1 MTFYAELKRRNVF
14 RVGAAYV
21 VVSWL
26 ILQVVDVVAPILEL
40 PDWVARVVLLIIVIG
55 FIPALLFAWAF
66 ELTPQGVKREQDVDR
81 SDSTTRKTGQKLN
94 RIIIGVLA
102 LIILL
107 MGAERAGMF
116 QTGSTE
122 PPTEFVESTNPPAT
136 PAPATRPLLDPADKS
151 IAVLPFTNRS
161 RGSENTRFFSDGIHD
176 DLLTQLSKIHELKVI
191 SRTSVMAY
199 RDTTKNMRQI
209 GEELGVSNLLEGGI
223 QQAGDR
229 VRINMQLINAR
240 TDEHLW
246 AETWDRTVTAEN
258 LFEIQREVARAIAA
272 ALQTTLTEEEN
283 EELGRQPTTN
293 TEAYQ
298 AVLMSRQLVRRD
310 GFNALTKAEEY
321 ARKAIALDPDYVDAY
336 TSLSV
341 ALTAGVYL
349 GMYDAGDIAAEARAA
364 LDRAFEI
371 DASHGGAWSSLGVL
385 KSQLGEPGSDEA
397 FEKALQLEPGN
408 SDTMTV
414 YANVLQRNGKPDQAL
429 PLLEQAREL
438 DPLSPT
444 LLFVIGRT
452 LGALQDSKGAL
463 EAFKR
468 VREIDP
474 SSPLGYGPAGGSYYA
489 VGQLDQSVFWIRRG
503 LEIDPE
509 DYELAGWMVFLLDT
523 LEDFTGAREWSDW
536 LNDWVTNEPQPM
548 AMQAHHHYLVGNF
561 GIALQYA
568 NLALNLG
575 LPDRWNSDGVFMR
588 IKRDEALANGA
599 PAAGIEVFRKHHP
612 QLFGEQ
618 PLITQNN
625 LLQAVDL
632 ALLLKLTGREQETG
646 ILLATALEAYD
657 RPYFTTGG
665 TKAWLVPAKAEALAI
680 LGRDQEALDELR
692 RIIDKGWRVYWRWET
707 DLNPNFNGLHEHP
720 EFRAMIEELEEDMR
734 HQREKVFE
742 MNARGKIAPLPPTRT
757 DKQSSSL

>member
-1 MTFYAELKRRNVF
+1 MTLFAELKRRNVF

-26 ILQVVDVVAPILEL
+26 VLQVVDVVAPILEF

-66 ELTPQGVKREQDVDR
+66 ELTPQGVKRERDIDR
-81 SDSTTRKTGQKLN
+81 SVSTTRKTGQKLN

-102 LIILL
+102 LVILM
-107 MGAERAGMF
+107 MGAERMGLF
-116 QTGSTE
+116 KVGNPE
-122 PPTEFVESTNPPAT
+122 PPAEPAESAAPPAD
-136 PAPATRPLLDPADKS
+136 PPPEHRPRLDPADKS

-161 RGSENTRFFSDGIHD
+161 RGLENTQFFSDGIHD

-229 VRINMQLINAR
+229 VRINMQLINAK

-258 LFEIQREVARAIAA
+258 LFDIQSEVARSIAA

-283 EELGRQPTTN
+283 EELGRTPTSS
-293 TEAYQ
+293 TEAYR
-298 AVLMSRQLVRRD
+298 ARLMAKQLVRRD
-310 GFNALTKAEEY
+310 GFNALRRAEEY
-321 ARKAIALDPDYVDAY
+321 ARKAIELDPDYIDAY
-336 TSLSV
+336 TSLVV

-349 GMYDAGDIAAEARAA
+349 GMYDASDIATEARSA

-371 DASHGGAWSSLGVL
+371 DSSYGRAWSSLGVL
-385 KSQLGEPGSDEA
+385 RSQLGEPGADQA
-397 FEKALQLEPGN
+397 FEKAMQLDPGN

-429 PLLEQAREL
+429 PLLERAREL

-444 LLFVIGRT
+444 LMFVIGRT
-452 LGALQDSKGAL
+452 LGGLEDYRGAL
-463 EAFKR
+463 DAFAR

-489 VGQLDQSVFWIRRG
+489 LGQLDQSVYWIRRG
-503 LEIDPE
+503 LEIDPQ

-523 LEDFTGAREWSDW
+523 LEDYTGAREWSDW

-575 LPDRWNSDGVFMR
+575 LPDRWNSDGIFMR
-588 IKRDEALANGA
+588 IKRDEALANGT
-599 PAAGIEVFRKHHP
+599 PGTGIEVFRKHHP
-612 QLFGEQ
+612 QLFEEQ
-618 PLITQNN
+618 PLITQKN

-632 ALLLKLTGREQETG
+632 ALLLKLAGREQEAKR
-646 ILLATALEAYD
+646 LLENVLVAYD

-665 TKAWLVPAKAEALAI
+665 TKNWLVPAKAEALAI
-680 LGRDQEALDELR
+680 LGRDREALSELR
-692 RIIDKGWRVYWRWET
+692 RIIDKGWRIYWRWET
-707 DLNPNFNGLHEHP
+707 DLNPNFNGLHDHP
-720 EFRAMIEELEEDMR
+720 EFQAMLEELEEDMKQ
-734 HQREKVFE
+734 QREQVFE
-742 MNARGKIAPLPPTRT
+742 MNAQNQIAPIPELRGE
-757 DKQSSSL
+757 

>member
-1 MTFYAELKRRNVF
+1 MTLFAELKRRNVF

-26 ILQVVDVVAPILEL
+26 VLQVVDVVAPIVEL
-40 PDWVARVVLLIIVIG
+40 PDWVAKGILLVIAIG

-81 SDSTTRKTGQKLN
+81 SDSTKRRTGQKLD

-102 LIILL
+102 LIILM
-107 MGAERAGMF
+107 MGAERAGLF
-116 QTGSTE
+116 QTGSLE
-122 PPTEFVESTNPPAT
+122 PPAGLAESVSPSPAD
-136 PAPATRPLLDPADKS
+136 PAVATRPRLDPADKS

-161 RGSENTRFFSDGIHD
+161 QGSENTRFFSDGIHD

-199 RDTTKNMRQI
+199 RETTKNMRQI

-229 VRINMQLINAR
+229 VRINMQLINAK

-246 AETWDRTVTAEN
+246 AESWDRTVTAEN
-258 LFEIQREVARAIAA
+258 LFEIQSEVARAIAN
-272 ALQTTLTEEEN
+272 ALQATLTEEEN
-283 EELGRQPTTN
+283 EELGRTPTTN

-298 AVLMSRQLVRRD
+298 AILMARQMIRRN
-310 GFNALTKAEEY
+310 GFNALTRAEEY
-321 ARKAIALDPDYVDAY
+321 SRDAIRLDPDYIDAY
-336 TSLSV
+336 VTLAV
-341 ALTAGVYL
+341 ALAEAVYL
-349 GMYDAGDIAAEARAA
+349 GKYDAGDISAEALEA
-364 LDRAFEI
+364 LEKAFEI
-371 DASHGGAWSSLGVL
+371 NPQYGRAWSSLGVWRSL
-385 KSQLGEPGSDEA
+385 LGEPGAEQA
-397 FEKALQLEPGN
+397 FDQALQLDPAN
-408 SDTMTV
+408 SDTMNV
-414 YANVLQRNGKPDQAL
+414 YANVLQRDGKPQQAL
-429 PLLEQAREL
+429 PILQKAREL

-444 LLFVIGRT
+444 ILFVLGRT
-452 LGALQDSKGAL
+452 LGALEDYEGAL
-463 EAFKR
+463 GAFAR
-468 VREIDP
+468 IREIDP

-489 VGQLDQSVFWIRRG
+489 LGQLDQSVFWIRRA
-503 LEIDPE
+503 LEMDPE
-509 DYELAGWMVFLLDT
+509 DYELAGWMVFMLDT

-575 LPDRWNSDGVFMR
+575 LPDRWNSDGVYMR
-588 IKRDEALANGA
+588 IKRDESLANGT

-612 QLFGEQ
+612 QLFGEE

-632 ALLLKLTGREQETG
+632 ALLHKLAGREQDARR
-646 ILLATALEAYD
+646 LLEAALEAYD

-665 TKAWLVPAKAEALAI
+665 TKAWLVPAKAEALALI
-680 LGRDQEALDELR
+680 GRDREALDELR

-720 EFRAMIEELEEDMR
+720 EFQAMIEELEEDMR
-734 HQREKVFE
+734 QQRERVFE
-742 MNARGKIAPLPPTRT
+742 MNAQGEIAPLPATRR
-757 DKQSSSL
+757 Q